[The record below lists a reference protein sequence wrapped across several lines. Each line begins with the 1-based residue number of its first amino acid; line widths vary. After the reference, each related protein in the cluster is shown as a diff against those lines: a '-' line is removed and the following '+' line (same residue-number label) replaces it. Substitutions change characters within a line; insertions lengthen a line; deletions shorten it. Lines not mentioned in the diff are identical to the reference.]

1 MDEQQQQRLNQAA
14 EEFTDAL
21 VQSFRAAS
29 ERGVDAQEQNAQLMQ
44 DFFDRVNEN
53 LRAQAEGTRQLG
65 QQLADQQQRATEAGQ
80 QLTQESVNAYMDLV
94 NSMFSFGRQS
104 AREVESSTGEAQRT
118 AREAERDATTT
129 EAEEEGSSEEITS
142 VVRESV
148 RRSGEGSRDEA
159 PQDATTTDLG
169 KSGADAEGLPL
180 EDYDSLTVQQV
191 TQRLGQLSVE
201 EIEQLRDYEAD
212 NRNRRSLMERFERR
226 IS

>member
-29 ERGVDAQEQNAQLMQ
+29 EHGVDAQEQNAQLMQ

-201 EIEQLRDYEAD
+201 EIKQLRDYEAD